1 MGCPQFT
8 ETQAALTLLGSCQ
21 SQGHRRPQMLL
32 TGQAGSQTQITPEAH
47 QELGSLSFLIPPA
60 PAFGALPVSQPWEL
74 QVGHSGPQF
83 PHLYAGGGSHLFG
96 GQERVHGPDV
106 GGGINGPGA
115 SLPPPVSLS
124 VCLSLCLCL
133 PLCLFLCISPPL
145 SLSLLISLSLSLS
158 FCVSLC
164 LLTLYFSFSVSVSPC
179 LSLSFHIFCLPLSIH
194 LFPGWTR
201 PPL

>member
-47 QELGSLSFLIPPA
+47 QELGSLSFLIPPP

-96 GQERVHGPDV
+96 GQERVRGPDV

-115 SLPPPVSLS
+115 SLPPPLS
-124 VCLSLCLCL
+124 VCVSISLSLSPSLSISLYFSPSVSVSPYLSISLPVFLCLPLSLDPLFLFLCLCL
-133 PLCLFLCISPPL
+133 PVSLPVFPYLLSPTVYP
-145 SLSLLISLSLSLS
+145 SLSW
-158 FCVSLC
+158 VD
-164 LLTLYFSFSVSVSPC
+164 
-179 LSLSFHIFCLPLSIH
+179 
-194 LFPGWTR
+194 
-201 PPL
+201 